1 MKKIAFLLDL
11 GYGNFPRISSFLNRI
26 GYEVKIK
33 NSMSKIGNSDLLII
47 PGIGNFNT
55 VKNISNNLSLQNYIR
70 DYKSHGNYI
79 VGICLGMQ
87 LLCGANKES
96 SLDDK
101 GLEVF
106 PFSVKK
112 LNYNFK
118 SKVPRIGWYESKSL
132 INKSY
137 SKKFY
142 YSHSYYVH
150 CKNNKYIK
158 MITMHNNKT
167 IPAIIQNNN
176 IIGFQFHPEL
186 SGNNGIDIFNEMIR

>member
-11 GYGNFPRISSFLNRI
+11 GYGNFPRISSFLTRV

-33 NSMSKIGNSDLLII
+33 NSISKIGNSDLLII
-47 PGIGNFNT
+47 PGIGNSNIAN
-55 VKNISNNLSLQNYIR
+55 NISNNLSLQNYIKN
-70 DYKSHGNYI
+70 YKSHGNYI

-87 LLCGANKES
+87 LLCGVNEETTS
-96 SLDDK
+96 DYK

-112 LNYNFK
+112 LNNNLK
-118 SKVPRIGWYESKSL
+118 NKVPRIGWYESKSL
-132 INKSY
+132 ITKNY
-137 SKKFY
+137 NKKFY
-142 YSHSYYVH
+142 YSHSYYAD

-158 MITMHNNKT
+158 MSTMHNKKT

-186 SGNNGIDIFNEMIR
+186 SGDNGVEIFNEMIR